1 MAADGVRELLQI
13 RSSSELFRLET
24 AAEIQARVAFHNTGP
39 TQIPGLI
46 VMSITDDEGA
56 VDRTTERLVALVNA
70 SDDYVSFPMP
80 ELIGLEI
87 GLHPVQESSTDP
99 IVRTATF
106 DPATGTFGVPA
117 RTTAVFEG
125 ERSPEEQGD
134 LLIDDIEDLVADGVL
149 NAGQGNAL
157 ISKLENII
165 AKIDRGQI
173 RAAINQLG
181 AKCYD

>member
-1 MAADGVRELLQI
+1 
-13 RSSSELFRLET
+13 
-24 AAEIQARVAFHNTGP
+24 
-39 TQIPGLI
+39 
-46 VMSITDDEGA
+46 MSITDDEGA

-87 GLHPVQESSTDP
+87 GLHPVQQSSTDP

-106 DPATGTFGVPA
+106 DTATGTFGVPA

-134 LLIDDIEDLVADGVL
+134 LLIDDVEDLVADGVL
-149 NAGQGNAL
+149 NHGQGNAL
-157 ISKLENII
+157 ISKLENIQDKI
-165 AKIDRGQI
+165 ARGQI
-173 RAAINQLG
+173 NAAMNQLEAFINQVESLVDDGILTPEQG
-181 AKCYD
+181 AELIAAAEDIIAALTP